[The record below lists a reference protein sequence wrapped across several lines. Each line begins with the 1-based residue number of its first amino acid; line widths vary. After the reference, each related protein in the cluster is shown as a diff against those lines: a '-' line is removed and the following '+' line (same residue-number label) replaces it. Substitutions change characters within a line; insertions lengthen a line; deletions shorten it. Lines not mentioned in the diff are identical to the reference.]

1 MNLVPAGAVLVLALW
16 VWVLLLVQA
25 DPESVDPL
33 HPSADL
39 APWSLLQAQVVLP
52 PTAPPALAHLGTLP
66 ERHLTRATRKPTL
79 NHTRTPLRPP
89 VSALE
94 DKVEMIST

>member
-16 VWVLLLVQA
+16 AWVLLVQV
-25 DPESVDPL
+25 DPELVDPL
-33 HPSADL
+33 HPSEDL

-52 PTAPPALAHLGTLP
+52 PTAPPALAHLVTLP
-66 ERHLTRATRKPTL
+66 GRRSTRATRKPTL
-79 NHTRTPLRPP
+79 NHTRTLLLPP